1 MRLWSLHASHYVWRH
16 PPLVT
21 REGCFL
27 ESWRPSRTV
36 CCYKVHNCQ
45 TRVLKLAM
53 PVSDASHSCT
63 GLNFLTAT
71 SVTG

>member
-1 MRLWSLHASHYVWRH
+1 MALVTPHASHYVWRH

-36 CCYKVHNCQ
+36 CSHKVHNCQ
-45 TRVLKLAM
+45 TRV
-53 PVSDASHSCT
+53 S
-63 GLNFLTAT
+63 
-71 SVTG
+71 